1 MPRWLDKLQEE
12 NNPQQ
17 GTGQRRAVLICFPVH
32 GQRLARPAFLGALGP
47 ALEGASVVQPLHLP
61 APIMDVMSAH
71 PSLGQG
77 TPITGC
83 FPVLEGPVILRSMP
97 ARPSCRHKVPFSAEA
112 GIPPSSTPRHVLSWG
127 GSHPSNLKAVSG

>member
-1 MPRWLDKLQEE
+1 MAGQTLAGEE
-12 NNPQQ
+12 HSAGCWAEKGSP
-17 GTGQRRAVLICFPVH
+17 GLLYSAWSDLE
-32 GQRLARPAFLGALGP
+32 RPAFLGALGP
-47 ALEGASVVQPLHLP
+47 VLEGASVSQPLYLP

-83 FPVLEGPVILRSMP
+83 LPVLEVPVILRSMP

-112 GIPPSSTPRHVLSWG
+112 GTPPGFSGEALIP
-127 GSHPSNLKAVSG
+127 AI